1 MERAEL
7 HATLDQLLSEVRR
20 ATHAEAGTVFLPEGR
35 HLRFAIV
42 QNDFLAER
50 LGEPGM
56 RRRLQTTSVPLD
68 ELSLAGFVALTAELV
83 NVVNAYEMSQETDQR
98 FNRQVDMR
106 TGYVTCSV
114 LAVPIIESAGKV
126 IGVLELLNAL
136 GHNAAIVPFGAEDET
151 TATQIAAQMAA
162 VMSSG

>member
-1 MERAEL
+1 MERAEV

-20 ATHAEAGTVFLPEGR
+20 ATRAEAGTVFLPEGR

-56 RRRLQTTSVPLD
+56 RRRLQTTKLPLD
-68 ELSLAGFVALTAELV
+68 EQSLAGFVALTAEVV
-83 NVVNAYEMSQETDQR
+83 NTVNAYEIWQEADQR
-98 FNRQVDMR
+98 FNRQVDVR

-114 LAVPIIESAGKV
+114 LAVPILESAGKV
-126 IGVLELLNAL
+126 VGVLELLNAL
-136 GHNAAIVPFGAEDET
+136 GDNAAIVPFGAEDET
-151 TATQIAAQMAA
+151 TARQIAARMAA
-162 VMSSG
+162 VMGSA